1 MQHIPAANTDIKT
14 STSHIPV
21 MLNDMLVALA
31 PEPNGVYVDG
41 TFGAGGY
48 TRAIL
53 DKAPGSTVIAFDRD
67 PDARARYNEM
77 GPSYKNRCTF
87 IDAPFSTMH
96 ERLTDMGIKTVN
108 GVVLDLGVS
117 SPQLDCGERGFSF
130 RFDGPL
136 DMRMDPRTGQSAADV
151 LNTANERDIA
161 DILYTY
167 GEERKSRSIARAVV
181 QDRTEKPFT
190 TTQDFANLVRRI
202 VKTSPRDTSDPATR
216 SFQALRIYVNR
227 ELDELQDALQSAIQI
242 IQKNGRLV
250 VVTFHSLEDRIVKQ
264 FMQEKSGTAAG
275 PSRYMPI
282 QKQMDPILKLLNPR
296 GEPASKIEQEQ
307 NPRSRSARLRTAIIL
322 QSDGDVK

>member
-1 MQHIPAANTDIKT
+1 MTPVPAATV
-14 STSHIPV
+14 HIPV
-21 MLNDMLVALA
+21 MLADMLVALN
-31 PEPNGVYVDG
+31 PQPNGIYIDG

-53 DKAPGSTVIAFDRD
+53 DQAPGSKVIAFDRD
-67 PDARARYNEM
+67 PDARARYDEM
-77 GPSYKNRCTF
+77 DPSYKSRCTF

-96 ERLTDMGIKTVN
+96 EHLTDMGIKSVN

-151 LNTANERDIA
+151 LNTASEQDIA

-181 QDRTEKPFT
+181 QDRVARPFQ

-227 ELDELQDALQSAIQI
+227 ELDELQDALQSAVRI
-242 IQKNGRLV
+242 IQKDGRLV

-275 PSRYMPI
+275 PSRYIPI
-282 QKQMDPILKLLNPR
+282 QKQDAPVLKLITPR
-296 GEPASKIEQEQ
+296 GQPASDTEQEK
-307 NPRSRSARLRTAIIL
+307 NPRSRSARLRAALIL
-322 QSDGDVK
+322 SPNGDIE